1 MKMTRFVIN
10 KKLNLAVLLL
20 MVVYLPFCAGRT
32 VLSKDNPVEG
42 TSAKIYTSEGR
53 IYEGLLL
60 RVDDKSISLIDSETN
75 KIRKVD
81 RRKISRLME
90 SEKEFDFEGKVIA
103 EEQVSGAR
111 GYSRTLGYGFGGAAL
126 GGLTGFGLGIL
137 LAAGASVP
145 FFYPMTA
152 CVFGGAY
159 YFGDKGNQ
167 RDREAAVDEIR
178 SQRLQLQK
186 QKLQKQVKEAQQR
199 LEMEKK
205 KIQKKKTNQ
214 KN

>member
-1 MKMTRFVIN
+1 MNMTRFVNN
-10 KKLNLAVLLL
+10 KRLNLAVLLL
-20 MVVYLPFCAGRT
+20 MVAYLTSCAGRT

-42 TSAKIYTSEGR
+42 ASAKIYTSEGR

-60 RVDDKSISLIDSETN
+60 QVDDKSISLIDSETN

-81 RRKISRLME
+81 RRKISRLMK
-90 SEKEFDFEGKVIA
+90 SEKEYDFEGKVIA
-103 EEQVSGAR
+103 EDQVSGTR

-159 YFGDKGNQ
+159 YFGEKGNQ

-178 SQRLQLQK
+178 SQRLRMQK
-186 QKLQKQVKEAQQR
+186 QKLQKQVNEARRQ

-205 KIQKKKTNQ
+205 KIRQKKTNR